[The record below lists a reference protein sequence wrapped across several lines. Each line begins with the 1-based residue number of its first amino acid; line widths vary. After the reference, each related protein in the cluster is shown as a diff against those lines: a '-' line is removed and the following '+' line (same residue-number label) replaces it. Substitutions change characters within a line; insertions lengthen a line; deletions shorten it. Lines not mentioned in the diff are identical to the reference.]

1 MSIGWNFPS
10 NNYGTFNTRGLIS
23 ALIDLEHDG
32 FSLGICKKQDE
43 SYGVDEKVGLYR
55 TQTEGQVFEGGCNIF
70 TIYGPVILF
79 GTLASWV
86 LAAFS
91 DERRENI
98 RRKLTSYLKKIP
110 EKDIARIWI
119 ERVGKFQLQ
128 RRGTVPYLNSF
139 AIVSVMPVRTVT
151 IENNVWAVVL
161 SVRKLFYV
169 MYSQSLAVP
178 GFVR

>member
-1 MSIGWNFPS
+1 M
-10 NNYGTFNTRGLIS
+10 
-23 ALIDLEHDG
+23 
-32 FSLGICKKQDE
+32 
-43 SYGVDEKVGLYR
+43 
-55 TQTEGQVFEGGCNIF
+55 FEDGCNIF

-128 RRGTVPYLNSF
+128 RRGTVPYLNGF

-161 SVRKLFYV
+161 SVWKLFYV

-178 GFVR
+178 DFVR

>member
-1 MSIGWNFPS
+1 MKKSVF
-10 NNYGTFNTRGLIS
+10 TVHKQRGRCSGAYVRFLQF
-23 ALIDLEHDG
+23 A
-32 FSLGICKKQDE
+32 
-43 SYGVDEKVGLYR
+43 
-55 TQTEGQVFEGGCNIF
+55 
-70 TIYGPVILF
+70 GPVILF

-110 EKDIARIWI
+110 EKDIARRWI
-119 ERVGKFQLQ
+119 ERAGKFQLQ
-128 RRGTVPYLNSF
+128 RRGTVPYLNGF

-178 GFVR
+178 DLVR

>member
-1 MSIGWNFPS
+1 MF
-10 NNYGTFNTRGLIS
+10 
-23 ALIDLEHDG
+23 
-32 FSLGICKKQDE
+32 
-43 SYGVDEKVGLYR
+43 
-55 TQTEGQVFEGGCNIF
+55 GGRCNIF

-98 RRKLTSYLKKIP
+98 QRKLTSLKKIP